1 MRNWV
6 LNCKL
11 SCTCSWAKQIPGFT
25 ELPLCDQMKMLQVS
39 WAEVLTLQVAQR
51 SLPFT
56 GKIYFATDFWLDAR
70 SAKECGALEL
80 YNHVSVLILCGRVG
94 SPAANYSRLLPQC
107 VIVVQRLEKLS
118 IRKEE
123 YYLLKALTLSN
134 CDVRLDNH
142 NVLCA
147 FRESILAA
155 LNDCVFLL
163 R

>member
-1 MRNWV
+1 MFIH
-6 LNCKL
+6 
-11 SCTCSWAKQIPGFT
+11 SWAKQIPGFT

-51 SLPFT
+51 SLPYT
-56 GKIYFATDFWLDAR
+56 GKIYFATDFWLDER
-70 SAKECGALEL
+70 SAKECGATEL
-80 YNHVSVLILCGRVG
+80 FNHVSGTYGRIPNPLVTYPFVLQC
-94 SPAANYSRLLPQC
+94 ALL
-107 VIVVQRLEKLS
+107 VQRMEKLC

-134 CDVRLDNH
+134 CDVRLDNN
-142 NVLCA
+142 NVLIA

-163 R
+163 RYVED